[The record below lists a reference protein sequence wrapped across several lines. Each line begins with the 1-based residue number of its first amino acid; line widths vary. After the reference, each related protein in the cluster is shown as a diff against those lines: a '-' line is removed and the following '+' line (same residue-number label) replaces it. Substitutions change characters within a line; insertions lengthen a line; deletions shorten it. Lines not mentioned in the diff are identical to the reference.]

1 MSINGIQIEPADV
14 DTINNTFGSDVKWRL
29 ARPGDKGRTP
39 ARQAARLVGRGI
51 PRAAGRSLRSTSRFR
66 AQFTFVYWHQAARP
80 PRPWRRRSS
89 PTWAWSICA
98 MLALGMAVTGR
109 PAKTAR
115 VLVLAFAALSAW
127 MNYLAA
133 YSASIQ
139 SVTVYIM
146 PPIAF
151 AVCTDL
157 AVSTVRRY
165 YFGLEDEASPWI
177 TVGRALRAVLRFAA
191 VIVLYVLRLVL
202 DTRTTFRGVRQM
214 VLDAAPLPEIPDEPA
229 NVLDIDV
236 PATKK
241 AALLSAYRS
250 HADYGN
256 GARVSQVARD
266 LAPGAGLQWGTARTY
281 LGAELRRLG
290 ALHRL
295 TPETEA

>member
-1 MSINGIQIEPADV
+1 MSINELDIESADV
-14 DTINNTFGSDVKWRL
+14 ARINEQFGSDVKWRL
-29 ARPGDKGRTP
+29 ARPGDKGE
-39 ARQAARLVGRGI
+39 RQPGKRLVWW
-51 PRAAGRSLRSTSRFR
+51 AVAFLALLAGVCFYVSYR
-66 AQFTFVYWHQAARP
+66 AQFTFVYGVKRSAAP
-80 PRPWRRRSS
+80 AVAEAVIPDVGMV
-89 PTWAWSICA
+89 ICA

-109 PAKTAR
+109 AAKTAR

-133 YSASIQ
+133 YSASVQ

-177 TVGRALRAVLRFAA
+177 TVGRAVRAVLRFAA
-191 VIVLYVLRLVL
+191 VSALYLLRLVL

-214 VLDAAPLPEIPDEPA
+214 VLDAAPLPEVPDEPA

-295 TPETEA
+295 APETEA